1 MWGSLCFK
9 YETWLDG
16 IYIANAK
23 PTEFTKSNKQG
34 RVKVIMFTMMQIAI
48 TFRPKDLGTMNLIKR
63 AGSKSRP
70 GLVAT
75 MMVACRLWV

>member
-1 MWGSLCFK
+1 M
-9 YETWLDG
+9 WLDG

-23 PTEFTKSNKQG
+23 RTEFTKSNKQG

-48 TFRPKDLGTMNLIKR
+48 TFRPKDLETMNLIKR

-70 GLVAT
+70 GLVA
-75 MMVACRLWV
+75 